1 MVTQTEVKTNTQSDI
16 TERPAL
22 IELTPEQLDDVS
34 GGCLYG
40 HGIVGPTLVLAVL
53 VAVLIT

>member
-16 TERPAL
+16 TERTAL
-22 IELTPEQLDDVS
+22 IELTPEQLEDVS

>member
-1 MVTQTEVKTNTQSDI
+1 MVTQTEVKTNTQSNI

>member
-1 MVTQTEVKTNTQSDI
+1 MVTQTEVNTNTQSDI

>member
-22 IELTPEQLDDVS
+22 IELTPEQLEDVS

>member
-1 MVTQTEVKTNTQSDI
+1 MVTQTEVKTNTQPDI

-22 IELTPEQLDDVS
+22 IELTPEQLEDVS

>member
-1 MVTQTEVKTNTQSDI
+1 MVAQTEVKTNTQSDI

-22 IELTPEQLDDVS
+22 IELTPEQLEDVS